1 MGAGSPLQGDL
12 LRQSLRSCLDYAGSN
27 ARANGHAA
35 CSTSTFQGALEM
47 TGRDLGILRSRIQP
61 VE

>member
-1 MGAGSPLQGDL
+1 MGAGSPLQGDFPTTL
-12 LRQSLRSCLDYAGSN
+12 GAT
-27 ARANGHAA
+27 ARAEGHAA